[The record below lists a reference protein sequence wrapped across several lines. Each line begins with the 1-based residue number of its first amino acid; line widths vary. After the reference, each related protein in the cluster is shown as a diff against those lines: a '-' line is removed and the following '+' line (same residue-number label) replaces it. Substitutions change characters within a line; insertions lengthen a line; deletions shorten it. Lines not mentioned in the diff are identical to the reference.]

1 MKSEYCSTKIDE
13 KQVFLTLTKG
23 HKQNCPEKT
32 ELVFIGK
39 EEMSK
44 ISDCAKRLT
53 FLVKDIKVLE
63 ENKLCKKFCLQN
75 SCTLLYQI
83 DYGKYKAICK
93 SKSSQQKKFQ
103 LCQKIAQKN
112 KKSKNDLNLNVVAL
126 VVLVFIVSIAVSILS
141 ILYRRQK
148 TINTS
153 EPVS

>member
-1 MKSEYCSTKIDE
+1 M
-13 KQVFLTLTKG
+13 TKG
-23 HKQNCPEKT
+23 HGQNCPVGT

-53 FLVKDIKVLE
+53 FLVKDIKVLQA
-63 ENKLCKKFCLQN
+63 NKLCKKFCLQN

-103 LCQKIAQKN
+103 LCQKIAQN
-112 KKSKNDLNLNVVAL
+112 TESKNDSYSNLNVVAL
-126 VVLVFIVSIAVSILS
+126 VVLVFIVSTAVSILS

-148 TINTS
+148 TTHTS